1 MEIVP
6 QQSEIGILSY
16 QIEILTSNGVLGYYH
31 HRQLLTLMK
40 YTGARVSDAL
50 NCEYWELDSNTGISF
65 YAQKNSTL
73 VQLHPDELPKKIDK
87 ILNKARTAA
96 SVLRYE
102 DIARYIKSYQPYV
115 ISTSQVNNLR
125 SHICRYYFA
134 KLKYSQGKTIQAIS
148 TMIGDTEQRTIGYI
162 GATIKVN

>member
-1 MEIVP
+1 MVVA
-6 QQSEIGILSY
+6 QQDEIGILTEQVDSL
-16 QIEILTSNGVLGYYH
+16 INNAILGYYP
-31 HRQLLTLMK
+31 HRQVLTLMK
-40 YTGARVSDAL
+40 YTGARISDAL
-50 NCEYWELDSNTGISF
+50 SCEHWELDSNTGISF

-73 VQLHPDELPKKIDK
+73 VQLHMDELPQTIDE

-148 TMIGDTEQRTIGYI
+148 TMIGDTEQRTLGYI
-162 GATIKVN
+162 GATITVN

>member
-1 MEIVP
+1 MEIIP
-6 QQSEIGILSY
+6 QQNEISILGY
-16 QIEILTSNGVLGYYH
+16 QVETLTNNTVLGYYH
-31 HRQLLTLMK
+31 HRQLLTLMR

-50 NCEYWELDSNTGISF
+50 SCEYWELDGNTGISF

-73 VQLHPDELPKKIDK
+73 VQLPPDELPQTIDE

-96 SVLRYE
+96 GELRYE

-125 SHICRYYFA
+125 SHIFRYYFA
-134 KLKYSQGKTIQAIS
+134 KLKYSQGKSISAIS
-148 TMIGDTEQRTIGYI
+148 AMIGDTAQRTIGYI
-162 GATIKVN
+162 SATITIN